1 MKNVGK
7 ILQEARL
14 ERKITLE
21 QVSEQTKIRQDVL
34 AALEAND
41 FQRLSSIAS
50 IKGFLKSYAE
60 FLGLPSAQVLAFFRR
75 DFMGKEKKKVVLGGL
90 VKPVVRRQFNWTPKK
105 TTIIIVV
112 FFFIILAGWLI
123 FQYLSLVRPPSLKI
137 TEPVP
142 DTRVGQVTIEV
153 IGRADPDSLVTVNKE
168 VVLLSSNGDFSH
180 QVSLYPGE
188 NNLIIEATNKL
199 GKKRSIERTVF
210 YQPGD

>member
-105 TTIIIVV
+105 TTIINFPIS
-112 FFFIILAGWLI
+112 FFSETTFSKN
-123 FQYLSLVRPPSLKI
+123 Y
-137 TEPVP
+137 
-142 DTRVGQVTIEV
+142 
-153 IGRADPDSLVTVNKE
+153 RA
-168 VVLLSSNGDFSH
+168 SSG
-180 QVSLYPGE
+180 YPGGPG
-188 NNLIIEATNKL
+188 NY
-199 GKKRSIERTVF
+199 RSHWA
-210 YQPGD
+210 G